1 MATFLEGVGSI
12 GVACTLAALVPAV
25 ALVLVARKARLTVAL
40 SYLLG
45 AALLT
50 WARAAGHWNVELSG
64 AAVFV
69 AAALAAGAFVLA
81 YRAKRAVSLS
91 ATGSGVVAGALAGW
105 LWRPCVGP
113 KLGEILNNADTEGAR
128 TLGLMLV
135 YMAGAL
141 LPALLLA
148 VLPHALP
155 GAKRAARPTGRQ
167 AVPRPPAR
175 GSRGWRSGRRLRH
188 HPGRR
193 PLRRPNRRAL
203 PNSHQRLNG
212 TAAAAGAAS
221 TSGGVHTW
229 NITTPRLARWR
240 TACSWPC
247 DEACGIEANGLPFN
261 WDRDLRHV
269 WMAAWCPTRE
279 VILITT

>member
-12 GVACTLAALVPAV
+12 GVACTLAALVPGM

-40 SYLLG
+40 FYTLG
-45 AALLT
+45 VALLT
-50 WARAAGHWNVELSG
+50 WARAAGHWQVELSG
-64 AAVFV
+64 SAVFV

-81 YRAKRAVSLS
+81 YRAKRPASLS

-113 KLGEILNNADTEGAR
+113 KLGDILNNADTEGGR

-155 GAKRAARPTGRQ
+155 ATKRALDRLPVAILGG
-167 AVPRPPAR
+167 AV
-175 GSRGWRSGRRLRH
+175 G
-188 HPGRR
+188 
-193 PLRRPNRRAL
+193 
-203 PNSHQRLNG
+203 
-212 TAAAAGAAS
+212 AAYAITLAAG
-221 TSGGVHTW
+221 
-229 NITTPRLARWR
+229 RY
-240 TACSWPC
+240 
-247 DEACGIEANGLPFN
+247 D
-261 WDRDLRHV
+261 DLIGELYRI
-269 WMAAWCPTRE
+269 ATNA
-279 VILITT
+279 